1 MPRSVWLRNE
11 AAREGFENGSTICLS
26 AIGTLPRPRPAGPS
40 PFRDIFRRHYDA
52 IRKLLERHRAAG
64 LGLVIASAEA
74 LEATVWVPAEPDGI
88 NPVIVGRHSTAE
100 VFLPWDREL
109 SLRHLAVILQRPGAG
124 PGRFRV
130 LDLRTPT
137 AFGDEQGRRLE
148 ALESAGPMLVD
159 CAAFAL
165 MLFPT
170 AEDDAPWPGDPEAGW
185 RRVPDREYL
194 DGTSADPERWGRP
207 GGVVV
212 RRPAW
217 AAASTT
223 TTSVFTFPG
232 PALLSPTLTP
242 TPVEPS
248 PARGEIRVASPWGKA
263 SLLLYPEVARRGAL
277 LGRYERCDGAGLPCL
292 SSETLSRVHLL
303 VIESGGALW
312 AIDTAS
318 TNGTWEGDR
327 RIRRSRLDP
336 GRRLRLAADVMVEWC
351 PFH

>member
-11 AAREGFENGSTICLS
+11 AAREGFENDATVCLP
-26 AIGTLPRPRPAGPS
+26 AIPLLPGARRAGPS
-40 PFRDIFRRHYDA
+40 SFREVFRGYYGA
-52 IRKLLERHRAAG
+52 IRELLECHRAPG
-64 LGLVIASAEA
+64 LGLAVASGDA
-74 LEATVWVPAEPDGI
+74 LEATVWVPAEPDAI

-130 LDLRTPT
+130 LDLRTSN
-137 AFGDEQGRRLE
+137 AFEDEQGRRLE
-148 ALESAGPMLVD
+148 ALESAGPMLVT
-159 CAAFAL
+159 CASFEV

-170 AEDDAPWPGDPEAGW
+170 AADDAPWPDDPDAGW
-185 RRVPDREYL
+185 KRVPDRAYL
-194 DGTSADPERWGRP
+194 DSASADPDRWDRP

-212 RRPAW
+212 RRPTW
-217 AAASTT
+217 AGASAT

-232 PALLSPTLTP
+232 PAFLSPTIP
-242 TPVEPS
+242 VSVEPV
-248 PARGEIRVASPWGKA
+248 PARGEIRVTSPWGEA
-263 SLLLYPEVARRGAL
+263 SLLLHPEAARRGAL

-292 SSETLSRVHLL
+292 SSLMLSRVHLL

-312 AIDTAS
+312 AVDTAS
-318 TNGTWEGDR
+318 KNGTWEGDR
-327 RIRRSRLDP
+327 RLRRARLDP
-336 GRRLRLAADVMVEWC
+336 GRRLTLAGHVTVEWC

>member
-11 AAREGFENGSTICLS
+11 AARERFENGATVCLS
-26 AIGTLPRPRPAGPS
+26 AIGALPRPRPEGPS
-40 PFRDIFRRHYDA
+40 SFRDAFRRHYAA
-52 IRKLLERHRAAG
+52 IRELVDCHRAAG
-64 LGLVIASAEA
+64 LGLAIASQET

-88 NPVIVGRHSTAE
+88 NPVIVGRHSHAE
-100 VFLPWDREL
+100 VFLPWDPEL
-109 SLRHLAVILQRPGAG
+109 SLRHLAVILQRRGAG

-130 LDLRTPT
+130 LDLRTPN
-137 AFGDEQGRRLE
+137 AFADEQGRRLE

-159 CAAFAL
+159 CASFEV

-170 AEDDAPWPGDPEAGW
+170 AEDDAPWPDDPEAGW
-185 RRVPDREYL
+185 RRVPDRAYL
-194 DGTSADPERWGRP
+194 DSASADPEWWERP

-212 RRPAW
+212 RRHGWDAVSD
-217 AAASTT
+217 A

-232 PALLSPTLTP
+232 PAFLSPTVP
-242 TPVEPS
+242 MADS
-248 PARGEIRVASPWGKA
+248 YGPARGEIRVASPWGGA
-263 SLLLYPEVARRGAL
+263 SLLLYPEAARRGVL

-292 SSETLSRVHLL
+292 SSPLLSRVHLL

-318 TNGTWEGDR
+318 KNGTWEGDR
-327 RIRRSRLDP
+327 RVRRARLDP
-336 GRRLRLAADVMVEWC
+336 GRRLRLAADVTVEWC